1 MPVWMP
7 QTYIGIQ
14 KSTCKIL
21 FLGFRVPEAREA
33 GLSLDEPLL
42 AIKNLKVEFASERGI
57 VRALDGV
64 DFEIGRSEI
73 VAVVG
78 ESGSGKSVT
87 ALSLMGLLP
96 RTARVTAGQAVFEG
110 RDLLKMSSADLCATR
125 GRDIGMIFQDPM
137 TSLNPTLTIGF
148 QIGETLREHLG
159 FGPAESRART
169 LELLKWVG
177 IPDAESRLDQYP
189 HQFSGGMR
197 QRVMIAIGLACQPK
211 LLIAD
216 EPTTALD
223 VTVQAQ
229 ILDLMSGLVR
239 KLGAS
244 LLIITH
250 NLGVVARYA
259 DRVVVMYSGRIAERG
274 EASAV
279 FNNPR
284 HFYTAG
290 LLNSAP
296 RLDAPVQDRLE
307 TIEGQPP
314 DPANRPEGCAFAP
327 RCPHKI
333 AACTQKLSL
342 LPTDKG
348 TLSACARQQ
357 EIAAGR
363 LHWGGKAQGA
373 EPTLAKQDEPAIL
386 TVDNLVKHYMV
397 SAGWRS
403 PMRIVKAVD
412 GVSLSI
418 KPGQTIG
425 LVGESGCGKSTL
437 GRMILRLDDPT
448 SGRIMIGGHDA
459 THAKGDDLRQ
469 LRRLFQVVFQDP
481 YASLNP
487 RKTIGEAIGE
497 PMRVHGIAKGAK
509 ANQRVAELLNQV
521 GLRPEMADRF
531 PHQMSGGQRQRI
543 GIARALAMQPKLI
556 ICDEAVSALDV
567 SIQAQVVNLLTELK
581 RSMNLSYLFIAHDLA
596 VVRHIADE
604 VLVMYLGRIV
614 ERAPRD
620 RLYAQPQHP
629 YTRMLLAAAPS
640 PDPQR
645 EKARSQ
651 AALVGEPP
659 SPFAPPPGCAFA
671 PRCPLANEECRRAPP
686 VLRQTGPDHHVA
698 CLRSEA

>member
-1 MPVWMP
+1 LP
-7 QTYIGIQ
+7 
-14 KSTCKIL
+14 
-21 FLGFRVPEAREA
+21 
-33 GLSLDEPLL
+33 LDGPLL
-42 AIKNLKVEFASERGI
+42 SIEGLRVEFASEREP

-64 DFEIGRSEI
+64 DFEIGRGEI

-96 RTARVTAGQAVFEG
+96 RAANVTGGRAMFEG

-125 GRDIGMIFQDPM
+125 GREIGMIFQDPM
-137 TSLNPTLTIGF
+137 TSLNPTLTVGF

-159 FGPAESRART
+159 YGPAQARARA
-169 LELLKWVG
+169 LELLKLVG
-177 IPDAESRLDQYP
+177 ISEAESRLDQYP

-229 ILDLMSGLVR
+229 ILDLMSDLVR

-279 FNNPR
+279 FMRPR

-296 RLDAPVQDRLE
+296 RLDSPVQDRLD

-314 DPANRPEGCAFAP
+314 DPSRRPAGCAFAP
-327 RCPHKI
+327 RCPHRI
-333 AACTQKLSL
+333 AACAQPRGLEV
-342 LPTDKG
+342 TDTG
-348 TLSACARQQ
+348 TLSACARI
-357 EIAAGR
+357 EDIAAGHIR
-363 LHWGGKAQGA
+363 WGGKAHEVEPDGEASEEPPILRA
-373 EPTLAKQDEPAIL
+373 E
-386 TVDNLVKHYMV
+386 NLVKHYTLK
-397 SAGWRS
+397 AGWRT
-403 PMRIVKAVD
+403 PARVVKAVD

-418 KPGQTIG
+418 RPGQTIG

-448 SGRIMIGGHDA
+448 SGRIEIGGRDA

-487 RKTIGEAIGE
+487 RKTIREAIAE
-497 PMRVHGIAKGAK
+497 PMRVHGIASGPR
-509 ANQRVAELLNQV
+509 ANARVAELLEQV
-521 GLRPEMADRF
+521 GLRPDMAERY
-531 PHQMSGGQRQRI
+531 PHQMSGGQRQRV

-567 SIQAQVVNLLTELK
+567 SIQAQVVNLLSDLK

-620 RLYAQPQHP
+620 VLYARPQHP

-640 PDPQR
+640 PDPAR
-645 EKARSQ
+645 EKARSHS
-651 AALVGEPP
+651 ALIGEPP

-671 PRCPLANEECRRAPP
+671 PRCPLATDECRAAPP
-686 VLRQTGPDHHVA
+686 PLRETGPAHQVA
-698 CLRSEA
+698 CLRIDA